1 MTTAT
6 TMLDPLAPCHPGRWS
21 TGRVTVCHSDRHS
34 VRVRVLA
41 AWPPDARTDHFR
53 VHRTRDALVVLHR
66 MRPDEL
72 DDDLAGIVAGELGG
86 MLDGPEDFRRVFTGV
101 VRSTVDDPVTAWV
114 VFYGNTLAAL
124 ADDDGP
130 DGSGS
135 IAGFAPVHRRAA
147 ELVTGRRVLDLGS
160 CFGFLALRLAGRGQW
175 VIGSDLCPGTAGLLA
190 TVARHLGRPLSTLV
204 CDAAAVPLADGAVD
218 TVTAVHLLEHLTPG
232 HGAAV
237 LTEAMRISRR
247 RVVVAVPFEDEP
259 EPLYGHLR
267 RFDVAALHRLGRGTG
282 LPYRVDVHHGGWL
295 VIDHPST
302 PDKGPE
308 RGPGSCAHPN
318 KGPKRGCS

>member
-1 MTTAT
+1 MTAT
-6 TMLDPLAPCHPGRWS
+6 TMLDPLAPGHPGRWS
-21 TGRVTVCHSDRHS
+21 AGRVTVCHSDRHG

-41 AWPPDARTDHFR
+41 ARSPDARTDHFR

-101 VRSTVDDPVTAWV
+101 VRSTVSDPVTAWS

-124 ADDDGP
+124 AGDGAP
-130 DGSGS
+130 NGSGS
-135 IAGFAPVHRRAA
+135 IAALAPVHRRAA
-147 ELVTGRRVLDLGS
+147 ELVSGQRVLDLGS
-160 CFGFLALRLAGRGQW
+160 CFGFLALRLVGRGHR
-175 VIGSDLCPGTAGLLA
+175 VIGSDLCPGTTGLLA
-190 TVARHLGRPLSTLV
+190 TMAHRLRRPLSTLV
-204 CDAAAVPLADGAVD
+204 CDAAAVPLTDGAVD

-237 LTEAMRISRR
+237 VREAVRVARR

-267 RFDVAALHRLGRGTG
+267 GFDVDALHRLGRGTG

-295 VIDHPST
+295 VIDHPT
-302 PDKGPE
+302 AP
-308 RGPGSCAHPN
+308 RQGSGTGSGELCAP
-318 KGPKRGCS
+318 R